1 MSSDILIRNA
11 RISDAQG
18 VSALIDLFAR
28 KGLMLPKPVD
38 TIIEG
43 IRNFIIALNKD
54 EIIGCCAIAFFSQE
68 IAEVR
73 SLAVREDFQKR
84 GIGRLLVEKAEEI
97 LREEGIKTAFAL
109 TYSDLFFENLG
120 YSRVDKM
127 KFPQKIWRDCMGC
140 PKLVQCDEIAMEK
153 ELF

>member
-11 RISDAQG
+11 KISDAQG
-18 VSALIDLFAR
+18 ISSLIDLFAR
-28 KGLMLPKPVD
+28 KGIMLPKPVD

-43 IRNFIIALNKD
+43 IRNFIIALHKD

-84 GIGRLLVEKAEEI
+84 GVGRLMVEKAEEI
-97 LREEGIKTAFAL
+97 LREEGIMTAFAL
-109 TYSDLFFENLG
+109 TYSDHFFENLG

-127 KFPQKIWRDCMGC
+127 KFPQKIWLDCMGC
-140 PKLVQCDEIAMEK
+140 PKLIQCDEVAMEK
-153 ELF
+153 ELA